1 MHCTKGYL
9 DGAYCCVRVLC
20 MEQSVEHCWRN
31 QGCCQVAGWLCRG
44 ASGLAQSTTRST
56 ALHLAAYEG
65 QPDLVELFLAA
76 GLTNGAV
83 DQLGS
88 TPANVAAWRGEA
100 L

>member
-1 MHCTKGYL
+1 MRAVHE
-9 DGAYCCVRVLC
+9 AP
-20 MEQSVEHCWRN
+20 VEYYWRN
-31 QGCCQVAGWLCRG
+31 HGCCHMAGWLCRG

-65 QPDLVELFLAA
+65 QPDLVQLFLAA
-76 GLTNGAV
+76 GLTNEAV